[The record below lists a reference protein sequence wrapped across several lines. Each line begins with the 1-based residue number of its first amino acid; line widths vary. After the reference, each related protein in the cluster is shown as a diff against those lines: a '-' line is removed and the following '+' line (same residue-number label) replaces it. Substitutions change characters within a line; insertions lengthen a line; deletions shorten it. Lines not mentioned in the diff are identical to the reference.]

1 MADANAP
8 AAPVIAIDGPSG
20 SGKGTVA
27 GRVASALGWHLLDS
41 GALYRIVAWAGLERG
56 MDLGDGERLA
66 ELAAG
71 LKIEQR
77 EGAIR
82 VDGHDVTR
90 AIRAE
95 AISAGSSQVA
105 RQPPVRTAL
114 RAVQLGMR
122 RPPGLVADGRDM
134 GTVVFPDA
142 NLKVFLDASAEERA
156 RRRHRQLLE
165 LEPDVKVSGPSWGGP
180 TGTRGGAAHLGV
192 GELGGAGSD
201 SYAALLE
208 SIRAR
213 DERDRTR
220 HISPLRAAADA
231 VTIDTTHLS
240 IDAVVGEVL
249 GCARRSGL
257 EAAR

>member
-1 MADANAP
+1 MADAPEAP
-8 AAPVIAIDGPSG
+8 PPVIAIDGPSG

-27 GRVASALGWHLLDS
+27 ARVAATLGWHLLDS
-41 GALYRIVAWAGLERG
+41 GALYRIVAWAGLQRG
-56 MDLGDGERLA
+56 IDLADGEGLA
-66 ELAAG
+66 ELAGG
-71 LKIEQR
+71 LSIKHQ
-77 EGAIR
+77 GGCVT
-82 VDGHDVTR
+82 VDGEDVTR

-105 RQPPVRTAL
+105 RQLPVRTAL
-114 RAVQLGMR
+114 QAVQLGMR

-142 NLKVFLDASAEERA
+142 DLKVFLDASADERA

-165 LEPDVKVSGPSWGGP
+165 QEADVKVSGPLRGGP
-180 TGTRGGAAHLGV
+180 PGTAHRGV
-192 GELGGAGSD
+192 GGPGGTGSD
-201 SYAALLE
+201 GYAALLE

-220 HISPLRAAADA
+220 RISPLRAAADA

-240 IDAVVGEVL
+240 IDAVVLEVL
-249 GCARRSGL
+249 RCARRGGIG
-257 EAAR
+257 AAR